1 LARSPTARRRRF
13 SREED
18 VLSRIRIVERTGS
31 TNADLLADLK
41 AVEGDWLVALE
52 QQSGKGRQGREW
64 VSVPGNFYGSTLVD
78 LRPEDPPA
86 STLSLAA
93 GLALIEALDVAVAG
107 QPLMLKWPND
117 LMLSGKKLAGILLE
131 RNGDRVV
138 LGFGVNLA
146 GAPDLP
152 DRQAA
157 SLNGEMQPEAFA
169 PLLAGSFARL
179 LSLWRTAE
187 PTALV
192 RAWEHRAHLVG
203 TRLSVHISNDERI
216 SGRFAGLDPDGAL
229 RLLMEDGSME
239 IVRAAD
245 VFLS

>member
-1 LARSPTARRRRF
+1 MRLRIARPRRF

-31 TNADLLADLK
+31 TNADLLADPK

-52 QQSGKGRQGREW
+52 QQSGKGRQGREG
-64 VSVPGNFYGSTLVD
+64 VSVPGNFYGSTLVQ
-78 LRPEDPPA
+78 LRPDDPPA

-93 GLALIEALDVAVAG
+93 GLALIEAVDVTVAG

-152 DRQAA
+152 DRHAA
-157 SLNGEMQPEAFA
+157 SLNGETQPDAFA
-169 PLLAGSFARL
+169 PLLAGSFTRL
-179 LSLWRTAE
+179 LSLWRASE

-203 TRLSVHISNDERI
+203 TRLRVHVSNDEQI
-216 SGRFAGLDPDGAL
+216 SGRFGGLDPDGAL
-229 RLLMEDGSME
+229 RLLLDDGSME